1 MPIYLELLVML
12 LLTYA
17 VGLGI
22 GWALWGAGEAT
33 PPDNKGEND

>member
-1 MPIYLELLVML
+1 MPIWLELTILL

-22 GWALWGAGEAT
+22 GWALWGRVGGRDTGEG
-33 PPDNKGEND
+33 DLS